1 MTSDM
6 IFNVNLDAGFTRK
19 ARFVADINTV
29 YKPPLRM
36 YASVV
41 SRVGVWFI
49 LMLEKPNGLDVKY
62 SGVQN
67 AYLNANPKERV
78 WFRGGKYFFV
88 FKGIV
93 VVVIR
98 DLYGMKC
105 DGYAC
110 VSSLIKLMR
119 GLGFNTC
126 RNDRN
131 MWMRVAVDTSYL
143 GSTTDDGMSAG
154 ECYYQ

>member
-1 MTSDM
+1 MKRVPGVE
-6 IFNVNLDAGFTRK
+6 IVLFKIHLVVVRL
-19 ARFVADINTV
+19 VQLV
-29 YKPPLRM
+29 
-36 YASVV
+36 VV

-105 DGYAC
+105 DGHAC

-126 RNDRN
+126 RNDGN

-143 GSTTDDGMSAG
+143 GATTDDGMSAG